1 MSNVSCVEGSTS
13 HFFVVSLELELSN
26 LCKPKIAHHF
36 VLRCNGLYM
45 LGLLGWVLLADAA
58 PIAVAQED
66 EPSDL
71 QSKDLQKQVLL
82 LSDPQYRVRDMAKF
96 RLQENA
102 RRSIRVL
109 EKALLTADHHS
120 GRIMVDLLTQFAT
133 SDNLAASYEAKKLL
147 EATAGR
153 LSAVGQLARQSVE
166 AISDLEEQRAVEVL
180 LHNDAILGPRRFSLN
195 SMKDRLDTEDALLI
209 NSSFVGDDEC
219 IKQIA
224 LIKSIETV
232 CLEGPNIDRRHLA
245 AVVKMKRLSKLK
257 LKNVRLQAEDL
268 ELLTDLDKL
277 DHLGLLYMEIDDR
290 AVEVL
295 KDLPVTT
302 SMKIQGT
309 KITREGFEKLQ
320 AELDGPRMQFGR
332 GGFLGISSNGF
343 GPQVGQ
349 VEPDSAAEKAG
360 IRPNDYLQSIQGTT
374 VTSFTEIR
382 AELSKYRAGDAIS
395 IKVRRYSQVLDLTE
409 ELVLSVVLQE
419 EN

>member
-1 MSNVSCVEGSTS
+1 MG
-13 HFFVVSLELELSN
+13 LELSSH
-26 LCKPKIAHHF
+26 CMSEIARHF
-36 VLRCNGLYM
+36 FWRCNDLLL
-45 LGLLGWVLLADAA
+45 LGLLWFALLAGNA
-58 PIAVAQED
+58 PISMAQED
-66 EPSDL
+66 KPSDL
-71 QSKDLQKQVLL
+71 GVQKLQEQVLL

-96 RLQENA
+96 LLQENA
-102 RRSIRVL
+102 LRTIPVL
-109 EKALLTADHHS
+109 EPALLTADHHS

-180 LHNDAILGPRRFSLN
+180 LHHDAILGPRTFTLN
-195 SMKDRLDTEDALLI
+195 SMKERLDTEDALLI
-209 NSSFVGDDEC
+209 NSNFVGNDEC

-232 CLEGPNIDRRHLA
+232 CLEGPNIDRRHLE

-268 ELLTDLDKL
+268 KLLTELDSL

-290 AVEVL
+290 AIEVL

-309 KITREGFEKLQ
+309 KITREGFEELQ

-360 IRPNDYLQSIQGTT
+360 IRPNDYLQAIQGTA

-395 IKVRRYSQVLDLTE
+395 IKVRRYAEVPDLTE

-419 EN
+419 EK

>member
-1 MSNVSCVEGSTS
+1 M
-13 HFFVVSLELELSN
+13 
-26 LCKPKIAHHF
+26 
-36 VLRCNGLYM
+36 
-45 LGLLGWVLLADAA
+45 
-58 PIAVAQED
+58 
-66 EPSDL
+66 
-71 QSKDLQKQVLL
+71 
-82 LSDPQYRVRDMAKF
+82 
-96 RLQENA
+96 
-102 RRSIRVL
+102 
-109 EKALLTADHHS
+109 
-120 GRIMVDLLTQFAT
+120 
-133 SDNLAASYEAKKLL
+133 
-147 EATAGR
+147 
-153 LSAVGQLARQSVE
+153 SAVGQLARQSVE

-209 NSSFVGDDEC
+209 NSNFVGDDEC

-232 CLEGPNIDRRHLA
+232 CLEGPNIDRRHLE

-268 ELLTDLDKL
+268 ELLTELDKL
-277 DHLGLLYMEIDDR
+277 EHLGLLYMEIDDR

-309 KITREGFEKLQ
+309 KITRQGFEKLQ

-332 GGFLGISSNGF
+332 GGFLGISSNG
-343 GPQVGQ
+343 GPQVGG

-360 IRPNDYLQSIQGTT
+360 IRPNDYLQSIQGTK

-382 AELSKYRAGDAIS
+382 AELSKYRAGDEIS
-395 IKVRRYSQVLDLTE
+395 IKVRRYTE
-409 ELVLSVVLQE
+409 ELDLSVVLLE
-419 EN
+419 EK